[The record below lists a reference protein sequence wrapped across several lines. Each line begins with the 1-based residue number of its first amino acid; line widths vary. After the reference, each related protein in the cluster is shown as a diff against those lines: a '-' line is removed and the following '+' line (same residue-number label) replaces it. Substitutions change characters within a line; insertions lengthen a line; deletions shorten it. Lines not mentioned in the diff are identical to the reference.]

1 MLYSDFYNDF
11 LTNYDNKD
19 LNGSITSLMSELGN
33 IIATNRG
40 DFEDLLSESGV
51 EGNLSSMT
59 DAQLVTAYVENI
71 NSNKDLQLGTS
82 LLINHHNKESNM
94 DGDSQMNDACVKAGY
109 HTISIYFANP
119 SENYYNASGVPVDP
133 VSAVAQGVGEIAKL
147 GGKLSDANV
156 KKKYGAID
164 MATKKQDAKSLITQ
178 QLLAQKQAQLE
189 VEKTKKEA
197 NAKTMRTLLIV
208 GGSIVGLGIIGF
220 LFYKLKIKK

>member
-11 LTNYDNKD
+11 LTNYDNKNLD
-19 LNGSITSLMSELGN
+19 GSVTSLMSELGN

-40 DFEDLLSESGV
+40 DFEDLLSESGI
-51 EGNLSSMT
+51 EGELNTMT
-59 DAQLVTAYVENI
+59 DSQLVDAYI
-71 NSNKDLQLGTS
+71 NEISNNKDLQLGTS

-119 SENYYNASGVPVDP
+119 SENYANAVGL
-133 VSAVAQGVGEIAKL
+133 VAGALQESAKL
-147 GGKLSDANV
+147 GNRLVEGSQ
-156 KKKYGAID
+156 KKKFGAID
-164 MATKKQDAKSLITQ
+164 MATKKQDAKDRITQ
-178 QLLAQKQAQLE
+178 QLLAQKEAQLE

-208 GGSIVGLGIIGF
+208 GGGVVAISIIGF
-220 LFYKLKIKK
+220 LIFKLRK

>member
-11 LTNYDNKD
+11 LTNYDNKNLD
-19 LNGSITSLMSELGN
+19 GSMTSLMSELGN

-40 DFEDLLSESGV
+40 DFEDLLSEAGV
-51 EGNLSSMT
+51 EGELNGMT
-59 DAQLVTAYVENI
+59 DSQLVSAYI
-71 NSNKDLQLGTS
+71 NEISSNKDLQLGTS

-119 SENYYNASGVPVDP
+119 SENYANAVGLI
-133 VSAVAQGVGEIAKL
+133 AGAVGEVAKF
-147 GGKLSDANV
+147 GGKLSDASQ

-164 MATKKQDAKSLITQ
+164 MATKKQESKDKITQ
-178 QLLAQKQAQLE
+178 QLLAQKQALLE
-189 VEKTKKEA
+189 VEKTKKES

-208 GGSIVGLGIIGF
+208 GGGIVAVSVIGF
-220 LFYKLKIKK
+220 LIFKLKNK

>member
-11 LTNYDNKD
+11 LTNYDNKN
-19 LNGSITSLMSELGN
+19 LNGSVTSLMSELGN

-40 DFEDLLSESGV
+40 DFEDLLSESGI
-51 EGNLSSMT
+51 EGELNTMT
-59 DAQLVTAYVENI
+59 DSQLVDAYI
-71 NSNKDLQLGTS
+71 NEISNNKDLQLGTS

-119 SENYYNASGVPVDP
+119 SENYANAVGL
-133 VSAVAQGVGEIAKL
+133 VAGALQESAKL
-147 GGKLSDANV
+147 GNRLVEGSQ
-156 KKKYGAID
+156 KKKFGAID
-164 MATKKQDAKSLITQ
+164 MATKKQDAKDRITQ
-178 QLLAQKQAQLE
+178 QLLAQKEAQLE

-208 GGSIVGLGIIGF
+208 GGGVVAISIIGF
-220 LFYKLKIKK
+220 LIYKLRK

>member
-1 MLYSDFYNDF
+1 
-11 LTNYDNKD
+11 
-19 LNGSITSLMSELGN
+19 MSELGN

-51 EGNLSSMT
+51 EGKLNDMT
-59 DAQLVTAYVENI
+59 DSQLVSAYI
-71 NSNKDLQLGTS
+71 NEISNNKDLQLGTS

-119 SENYYNASGVPVDP
+119 SENYYNANGVPVDP

-156 KKKYGAID
+156 KKKYCAID
-164 MATKKQDAKSLITQ
+164 IATKKQDAKAKITEQ
-178 QLLAQKQAQLE
+178 ILAQKQALLE

-208 GGSIVGLGIIGF
+208 GGAIVGLGVIGF
-220 LFYKLKIKK
+220 FIFKLRKK

>member
-11 LTNYDNKD
+11 LTNYDNKN

-51 EGNLSSMT
+51 EGQLNTMT
-59 DAQLVTAYVENI
+59 DSQLVSAYI
-71 NSNKDLQLGTS
+71 NEISNNKDLQLGTS

-109 HTISIYFANP
+109 HTISIYFSNP
-119 SENYYNASGVPVDP
+119 SENYYNSAGVVG
-133 VSAVAQGVGEIAKL
+133 AVAEGVGEIAKF
-147 GGKLSDANV
+147 GGKLSDASV

-164 MATKKQDAKSLITQ
+164 MATKKQEAKAKITEQ
-178 QLLAQKQAQLE
+178 ILAQKQALLE
-189 VEKTKKEA
+189 VEKTKKES

-208 GGSIVGLGIIGF
+208 GGAIVGLGVIGF
-220 LFYKLKIKK
+220 LIFKLRKK

>member
-11 LTNYDNKD
+11 LTNYDNKNLD
-19 LNGSITSLMSELGN
+19 GSVTSLMSELGN

-40 DFEDLLSESGV
+40 DFEDLLSESGI
-51 EGNLSSMT
+51 EGELNTMT
-59 DAQLVTAYVENI
+59 DSQLVDAYI
-71 NSNKDLQLGTS
+71 NEISNNKDLQLGTS

-119 SENYYNASGVPVDP
+119 SENYANAVGL
-133 VSAVAQGVGEIAKL
+133 VAGALQESAKL
-147 GGKLSDANV
+147 GNRLVEGSQ
-156 KKKYGAID
+156 KKKFGAID
-164 MATKKQDAKSLITQ
+164 MATKKQDAKDRITQ
-178 QLLAQKQAQLE
+178 QLLAQKEAQLE

-208 GGSIVGLGIIGF
+208 GGGVVAISIIGF
-220 LFYKLKIKK
+220 LIYKLRK